1 MNRIPLVKTGT
12 AVNEFSL
19 ETNHHDYDSSLSVL
33 RRPNQ
38 QFKWRS
44 EFEVSES
51 LWLSGLWRY
60 VGRSFDQ
67 DFTTFPATT
76 VELAAYDVLNI
87 SISKREEA
95 YELSFGADNVFNRQ
109 YEAVRNYSVM
119 PLNFF
124 SRASIRF

>member
-1 MNRIPLVKTGT
+1 M
-12 AVNEFSL
+12 
-19 ETNHHDYDSSLSVL
+19 
-33 RRPNQ
+33 
-38 QFKWRS
+38 
-44 EFEVSES
+44 SES